1 MEEEE
6 NQENNFQNN
15 NINNMNNDNNNENNN
30 EMNNNNNNI
39 NNQEMEGSQEEENME
54 DNDDN
59 KLMYIYEWVDS
70 IPLSRQ
76 KKNISRDFNDA
87 VLLAEMIKYHYPRLV
102 DLHNYPSA
110 SSTKAKLVNWETL
123 NKKVLKKLG
132 VKVNKA
138 EITDIIN
145 SKPNAIENLLGRL
158 YHVIHGIPQENPNPN
173 PKKNDNFG
181 QNSNNVLRNNKLMN
195 NNQMMDN
202 DNMMMNNEENNELI
216 NAINEKD
223 QEIANLKG
231 FIEDLEQ
238 KLKNSNEK
246 QNQLELKI
254 KELTSLLLQ

>member
-6 NQENNFQNN
+6 NQENYQQN
-15 NINNMNNDNNNENNN
+15 NNNENNN
-30 EMNNNNNNI
+30 INNNN
-39 NNQEMEGSQEEENME
+39 QEIEGSQEEENLE

-132 VKVNKA
+132 VKINKN
-138 EITDIIN
+138 EINDIIN
-145 SKPNAIENLLGRL
+145 SRPNAIENLLGRL
-158 YHVIHGIPQENPNPN
+158 YQVIHGLPQESTNS
-173 PKKNDNFG
+173 KKNENF
-181 QNSNNVLRNNKLMN
+181 QNNNNVLRNKQM
-195 NNQMMDN
+195 NNQMMNNIN
-202 DNMMMNNEENNELI
+202 DNNMNNDESAELI

-223 QEIANLKG
+223 QEIANLKEY
-231 FIEDLEQ
+231 IETLEQ

-254 KELTSLLLQ
+254 KELNSLLLQ

>member
-6 NQENNFQNN
+6 NPENFQNN
-15 NINNMNNDNNNENNN
+15 NNENNH
-30 EMNNNNNNI
+30 
-39 NNQEMEGSQEEENME
+39 NNQEIEGSQEEENVE

-132 VKVNKA
+132 VKITKN
-138 EITDIIN
+138 EINDIIN

-158 YHVIHGIPQENPNPN
+158 YHVIHGLPQESTNS
-173 PKKNDNFG
+173 KKNENFS
-181 QNSNNVLRNNKLMN
+181 QHNNNNNNVLRNKPMN
-195 NNQMMDN
+195 HMNENII
-202 DNMMMNNEENNELI
+202 NNEEGNELM

-223 QEIANLKG
+223 QEIANLKEY
-231 FIEDLEQ
+231 IETLEQ

-254 KELTSLLLQ
+254 KELNALLLQ

>member
-6 NQENNFQNN
+6 NPENFQNN
-15 NINNMNNDNNNENNN
+15 NNENNH
-30 EMNNNNNNI
+30 
-39 NNQEMEGSQEEENME
+39 NNQEIEGSQEEENVE

-132 VKVNKA
+132 VKITKN
-138 EITDIIN
+138 EINDIIN

-158 YHVIHGIPQENPNPN
+158 YHVIHGLPQESTNS
-173 PKKNDNFG
+173 KKMKTFHNIIIIIMF
-181 QNSNNVLRNNKLMN
+181 
-195 NNQMMDN
+195 
-202 DNMMMNNEENNELI
+202 
-216 NAINEKD
+216 
-223 QEIANLKG
+223 
-231 FIEDLEQ
+231 
-238 KLKNSNEK
+238 
-246 QNQLELKI
+246 
-254 KELTSLLLQ
+254 

>member
-6 NQENNFQNN
+6 NQNN
-15 NINNMNNDNNNENNN
+15 NNKED
-30 EMNNNNNNI
+30 MNNNPEN
-39 NNQEMEGSQEEENME
+39 EGSQEEENIE
-54 DNDDN
+54 DNEDN

-132 VKVNKA
+132 VKITKA
-138 EITDIIN
+138 EINDIIN

-158 YHVIHGIPQENPNPN
+158 YHVIHGIPQESTHS
-173 PKKNDNFG
+173 KKNNESHE
-181 QNSNNVLRNNKLMN
+181 NNKNVLRNKMNNMN
-195 NNQMMDN
+195 NNN
-202 DNMMMNNEENNELI
+202 MMNNNSMNEESNELI

-223 QEIANLKG
+223 QEISNLKEY
-231 FIEDLEQ
+231 IETLEQ
-238 KLKNSNEK
+238 KLKDSNER

-254 KELTSLLLQ
+254 KELNSLLLQ